1 MNNKITSQKSPE
13 TVIQLLP
20 DFFHFITNK
29 NINGRILLK
38 RTTKRSCSSILPV
51 LFFLFSTALSMISER
66 EL

>member
-38 RTTKRSCSSILPV
+38 KTTNRSCSSILPV

>member
-13 TVIQLLP
+13 AVIQLLP
-20 DFFHFITNK
+20 DFFHLIVNK
-29 NINGRILLK
+29 NTNGRILLK
-38 RTTKRSCSSILPV
+38 KTTNRSCSSILPV